1 MIEQKFAGVQGA
13 SFVNPYHGDSNQIYT
28 PQDYTD
34 VAKNIAKLA
43 STTYAQIQDNAFRQG
58 QIDQLANA
66 VDTDRWLGK
75 DAYIK
80 GAKYSKAQVELQQ
93 LSGRVQDIV
102 NKGIASG
109 SSAEEVLAKVRE
121 EQAFMFET
129 AEELRDTQPEA
140 SNNIINSLVAMQG
153 GAVKNH
159 AERLVQKQYEYKT
172 HGDYGMVNRMLVEQ
186 IKASGLDATSGKP
199 IANPESVAGMFYG
212 TTQVLRESALE
223 MGIDPDQYIHAQLTS
238 GMQAILVN
246 ADMRDKNTV
255 AFVNTAVDVLG
266 HLQSTGYL
274 AANTVQVLKT
284 ACQQKITEG
293 QQNLVAHAT
302 LLAGAATPWSL
313 ELDNQ
318 FNASIAQMRLVGV
331 PELTIAE
338 LMNKYATK
346 RQREANAVATANAD
360 PTSAL
365 PPKGSAGYSA
375 AKQTIITNASD
386 AYRSSIQAQGKQYSK
401 FDENLVIASALQD
414 HGGYAEAHEYIKEDS
429 RMFFASIDKTGNSFS
444 ADSDKMLSSLY
455 ALVTSD
461 KAMVRNS
468 AITAMGE
475 ADASFIMQY
484 GSDTLGAIHRILSDT
499 SLTPEKQA
507 EAMKNLGA
515 DLHAKYQT
523 HVTGNAVN
531 SGIAGGSGASSANTG
546 VVIKDLFHKFALPF
560 NNAIGGLGIGEDV
573 TNIAMP
579 FFESNMQSINKFM
592 SGKNIVLTKDNAFS
606 ALTASMVLN
615 KTDDGYA
622 YICPTGRDTAVGDIL
637 RELTS
642 KNQKFDEGLFDK
654 AMSKVIGSKNYS
666 KGADDTWDTNDVV
679 AIYDAQT
686 SRWLRFMY
694 NDTSGQNFELIP
706 ASTIREAYYE
716 EQKKAAQEKS
726 NATKDTIVSSV
737 GSQNQATDD
746 MEAEVDY
753 GIDPEYDVDTDVVT
767 RGRDA
772 ITESIIPSK
781 ETLNAA
787 KDAIA
792 GYAEEVASN
801 VSTVAHATTTASDA
815 PLSFIA
821 AHIRARRYSA
831 LYGADGTYYD
841 KLSPA
846 ESAAIDAI
854 MSDAPLTGDLQSKL
868 TNIFSRHAVEAIDFM
883 ERMLMNQGEL
893 VPVKVSDGY
902 KGKNTFY
909 ITNAI
914 GRSCFGLEL
923 GSRIMTSLAE
933 QEGMILQARATDPR
947 YTKAKVIGIGYK
959 EGYPAWDGAFRKAA
973 GDEVALSRVTNEF
986 AVYYFSNVPENFIK
1000 TTGLKWDDA
1009 IIHPLLQSTLIS
1021 LTDYLWHSGRNA
1033 KGYYEAMELVKK
1045 NDLDGAFEYLKKTAA
1060 YKQSG
1065 NARRQVLTNGL
1076 YAFNTYW
1083 NGTQR

>member
-172 HGDYGMVNRMLVEQ
+172 HGDYGMVHRMITEQ
-186 IKASGLDATSGKP
+186 IQASFRDTTSGKP
-199 IANPESVAGMFYG
+199 MANPESVAGTFYG
-212 TTQVLRESALE
+212 ITQVLRESALE
-223 MGIDPDQYIHAQLTS
+223 MGLDPDRYIHAQLTS

-246 ADMRDKNTV
+246 ADMRDENTV
-255 AFVNTAVDVLG
+255 AFVNTAVDVLN
-266 HLQSTGYL
+266 HAQATGL
-274 AANTVQVLKT
+274 LSAGTVQSLKT
-284 ACQQKITEG
+284 SCQQKITEG

-302 LLAGAATPWSL
+302 LLSGAATTWSP
-313 ELDNQ
+313 ELDAQ
-318 FNASIAQMRLVGV
+318 FNSSIAQMRLVGV
-331 PELTIAE
+331 PEITIAN
-338 LMNKYATK
+338 LMNTYAAK
-346 RQREANAVATANAD
+346 RARETNAVMTATYD
-360 PTSAL
+360 PRSAL
-365 PPKGSAGYSA
+365 PAKGSDGYSA
-375 AKQTIITNASD
+375 AKKTIITNASN
-386 AYRSSIQAQGKQYSK
+386 AYRQAIQASGNPYSR
-401 FDENLVIASALQD
+401 FDENLVIASSLQQ
-414 HGGYAEAHEYIKEDS
+414 HGGYEEAHEYIKDAS
-429 RMFFASIDKTGNSFS
+429 RMFMASIDRTGSSFS
-444 ADSDKMLSSLY
+444 ADSDKMLSALY
-455 ALVTSD
+455 RLLTSD
-461 KAMVRNS
+461 NAMVRNS
-468 AITAMGE
+468 AMNGMGT
-475 ADASFIMQY
+475 ADAAFVMQY
-484 GSDTLGAIHRILSDT
+484 GGETLGAIHKILEDT
-499 SLTPEKQA
+499 STSNEAKA
-507 EAMKNLGA
+507 EAMKNLGLS
-515 DLHAKYQT
+515 LHHKYQMHT
-523 HVTGNAVN
+523 TGNALSTGGGGDSSSNAN
-531 SGIAGGSGASSANTG
+531 SG
-546 VVIKDLFHKFALPF
+546 VVIRDLFYSFKLPF

-573 TNIAMP
+573 TNIAIP
-579 FFESNMQSINKFM
+579 FVERNFNAINDFM
-592 SGKNIVLTKDNAFS
+592 STKGIILTNDNAFK
-606 ALTASMVLN
+606 ALTAATVLN

-622 YICPTGRDTAVGDIL
+622 YICPTGRSTAASDIL
-637 RELTS
+637 RELTG
-642 KNQKFDEGLFDK
+642 KNQVFDEGLFDK
-654 AMSKVIGSKNYS
+654 AMSKVIGSKTFS
-666 KGADDTWDTNDVV
+666 KDATATWDTNDVV
-679 AIYDAQT
+679 AVFDPHT
-686 SRWLRFMY
+686 NSWLKFMY
-694 NDTSGQNFELIP
+694 NDTSGQNYEPIP
-706 ASTIREAYYE
+706 PSVIREAYYE

-726 NATKDTIVSSV
+726 DSTKDTIVTSV

-746 MEAEVDY
+746 MEVGVDY
-753 GIDPEYDVDTDVVT
+753 GIDPESDVDTDVVV
-767 RGRDA
+767 RGREA
-772 ITESIIPSK
+772 ITEAIIPSK
-781 ETLNAA
+781 ETQTTA
-787 KDAIA
+787 KDAVVN
-792 GYAEEVASN
+792 YASEVGTN
-801 VSTVAHATTTASDA
+801 FSTVMRSAITAADV
-815 PLSFIA
+815 PLSFIG
-821 AHIRARRYSA
+821 AHLKARRYSA
-831 LYGADGTYYD
+831 LFGSDGTYYD
-841 KLSPA
+841 KLTPDEVS
-846 ESAAIDAI
+846 AIDAV
-854 MSDAPLTGDLQSKL
+854 MSDAPFTGDLQTKL
-868 TNIFSRHAVEAIDFM
+868 KGIFARHAVEAIDFM
-883 ERMLMNQGEL
+883 ERMLSSQGDL

-923 GSRIMTSLAE
+923 GTRIMTSLAE

-959 EGYPAWDGAFRKAA
+959 EGYPAWDGRFKAAA

-986 AVYYFSNVPENFIK
+986 AVYYFSNVPENFMK
-1000 TTGLKWDDA
+1000 TTGLKWETA
-1009 IIHPLLQSTLIS
+1009 VTHPLLQSTMIS

-1033 KGYYEAMELVKK
+1033 KGYYQAMELVKK

-1065 NARRQVLTNGL
+1065 DARRQVLTNGL